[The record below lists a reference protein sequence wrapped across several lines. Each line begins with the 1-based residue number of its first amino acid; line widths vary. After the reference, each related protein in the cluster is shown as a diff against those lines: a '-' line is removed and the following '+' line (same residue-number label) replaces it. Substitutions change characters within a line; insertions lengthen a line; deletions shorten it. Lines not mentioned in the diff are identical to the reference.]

1 VGDGGPPGAG
11 QASQLGRLLVI
22 VSRGQDDQLGQAA
35 GGLEGVVLIGAAA
48 VGQQDDDPA
57 PGPGRGQLLARGL
70 QRVGQPGHPVAAQ
83 PQQPLGHRRGRD
95 VAAQGPDH
103 LDGRGEGQH
112 GVLLRGAQR
121 ARGGDGRRR
130 GQPGAAHRSG
140 PVDHDREGGMRPG
153 PVHGGQVV
161 VPDRPGTGG
170 GDPVDRGVEVQVA
183 VGGPA
188 GGPQPR
194 GPVYRGPPGAG
205 PVEHDL
211 GAEPDRGGPQALIG
225 GRGHEGEQLK
235 RGGVA
240 GQGPAHGLLVE
251 RPGLGADLGEPG
263 VTGQLV
269 PPDGPALGASR
280 LG

>member
-1 VGDGGPPGAG
+1 LGPPGAR
-11 QASQLGRLLVI
+11 QAGQLGRLLVI

-35 GGLEGVVLIGAAA
+35 GGLESVVLIGAAA

-57 PGPGRGQLLARGL
+57 TGPGRGQLLARGL
-70 QRVGQPGHPVAAQ
+70 QRLGQPSHPVATQ
-83 PQQPLGHRRGRD
+83 LQQPLGHRRGCG

-103 LDGRGEGQH
+103 LDGRGKGQH
-112 GVLLRGAQR
+112 GVLLGGAQR
-121 ARGGDGRRR
+121 AGRGNGRRR

-140 PVDHDREGGMRPG
+140 PVDHDREGGTRPG

-161 VPDRPGTGG
+161 VSDRPGTGG

-183 VGGPA
+183 VGSTA

-194 GPVYRGPPGAG
+194 GPVHRGPPGAG

-211 GAEPDRGGPQALIG
+211 GAEPDRGGPQALVG
-225 GRGHEGEQLK
+225 GRGHEGKQLE

-240 GQGPAHGLLVE
+240 GQGPAHRFLVE
-251 RPGLGADLGEPG
+251 QPGLGTDLGEAR

-269 PPDGPALGASR
+269 PSDGPALGASR
-280 LG
+280 LR